1 MCFDLAPATDYHPE
15 SRKRGI
21 VRQFVYG
28 IVLGAAAM
36 YCYARVD
43 PPKVFD
49 YLNSATQSAVQ
60 STHGYTDGH
69 HKQ

>member
-1 MCFDLAPATDYHPE
+1 
-15 SRKRGI
+15 
-21 VRQFVYG
+21 VRQFIYG
-28 IVLGAAAM
+28 VVLGAAAM